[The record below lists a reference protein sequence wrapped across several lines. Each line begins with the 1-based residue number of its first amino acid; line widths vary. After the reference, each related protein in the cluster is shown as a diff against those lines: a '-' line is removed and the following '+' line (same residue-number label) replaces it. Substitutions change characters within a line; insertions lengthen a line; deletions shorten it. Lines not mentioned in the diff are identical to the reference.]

1 MPPVFS
7 IPPEYRQREV
17 LSLGGIEINQ
27 WYDCRRMFAYR
38 GTLKISVVEKN
49 DYDYPF
55 IQLIIMII
63 IIIVIV
69 KIIIFITIMMIIYHE
84 GDQILLK
91 VNSSE
96 IIE

>member
-1 MPPVFS
+1 MTAAECSHIKLLWKF
-7 IPPEYRQREV
+7 Q
-17 LSLGGIEINQ
+17 SL
-27 WYDCRRMFAYR
+27 
-38 GTLKISVVEKN
+38 EKN
-49 DYDYPF
+49 NYGYPF